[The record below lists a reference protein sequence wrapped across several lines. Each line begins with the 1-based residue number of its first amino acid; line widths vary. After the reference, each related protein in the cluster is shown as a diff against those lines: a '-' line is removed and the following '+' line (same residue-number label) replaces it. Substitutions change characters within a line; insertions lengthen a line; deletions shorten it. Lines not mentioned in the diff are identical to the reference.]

1 MAKPNTAAR
10 LDAARAEHAATLRQI
25 EEATAARNSALLA
38 DDDGLAA
45 RVAAQIDVF
54 RQAARGRA
62 DKIVLL
68 ESALADEENA
78 RRVREKSAL
87 IGRVEKKLA
96 ERDAIAAE
104 LQAVITKA
112 DALYR
117 DLISKSK
124 EADALWPFP
133 GHDRAVVLLPA
144 ESIVTAVRNE
154 IFRHSRPPPTG
165 QQGTFTAPNFPG
177 GQSPTLQL
185 LGTPE
190 KTQPLVNKFRE
201 GTAVASRI
209 MREGKST
216 SGKPAAGPVF
226 ADGVPDF
233 MRAEPPPRSAAQE
246 RLGQLLADQARL
258 ANDISPD
265 GEAKY
270 QRVVAEIATLQGEI
284 EAAKNGVAA

>member
-1 MAKPNTAAR
+1 MAKTATK
-10 LDAARAEHAATLRQI
+10 LEAAKA
-25 EEATAARNSALLA
+25 
-38 DDDGLAA
+38 
-45 RVAAQIDVF
+45 
-54 RQAARGRA
+54 
-62 DKIVLL
+62 
-68 ESALADEENA
+68 ALADIEAKITGVKAKRAEQLLAGYAPMQIAKLDAELSGLQHAANTERDRAELLQEQAEKEEVE
-78 RRVREKSAL
+78 RVAREKAAL
-87 IGRVEKKLA
+87 IKRVEAKLA

-124 EADALWPFP
+124 EADAGWPFP
-133 GHDRAVVLLPA
+133 AHDRAVVLLPA

-165 QQGTFTAPNFPG
+165 QQGAVTLPNFPG

-190 KTQPLVNKFRE
+190 RTQPLVDRFRE
-201 GTAVASRI
+201 GTAVAVRV

-216 SGKPAAGPVF
+216 SGKPAAGPNF

-284 EAAKNGVAA
+284 EAARGSAAA

>member
-1 MAKPNTAAR
+1 MAKSSIKDR
-10 LDAARAEHAATLRQI
+10 LDAARIEHESTLHQIAEA
-25 EEATAARNSALLA
+25 EAARNSALLA
-38 DDDGLAA
+38 DDDKLAA
-45 RVAAQIDVF
+45 RVAAQIDGL

-62 DKIVLL
+62 DKITLL

-87 IGRVEKKLA
+87 INRVEAKLA

-104 LQAVITKA
+104 LQDTITRA
-112 DALYR
+112 DKLYR
-117 DLISKSK
+117 DLVSKSR
-124 EADALWPFP
+124 EVDAGWPFP

-165 QQGTFTAPNFPG
+165 QQGTFTVPNFPG

-190 KTQPLVNKFRE
+190 KTQPLVDKFRE

-216 SGKPAAGPVF
+216 SGKPAAGPSF

-284 EAAKNGVAA
+284 EAARSAAA